1 MALDQGHRHPG
12 GGEPAGER
20 RAGLPGADDDCI
32 ERPAHLIAMT
42 TRIATMIA
50 TASSMNA
57 AGISLRNAAAS
68 LALAAYPPRVPI
80 TAPTIPAMPPA
91 ISQPEGAPTTA
102 PDRAPDTMQAPNPL
116 GALRLSAEGS

>member
-20 RAGLPGADDDCI
+20 RAGLPGTNDDRI
-32 ERPAHLIAMT
+32 ERPAHLITMT

-68 LALAAYPPRVPI
+68 LARKNNALFGMIVAGRRELLPFTDKQISLLESFAAQAVI
-80 TAPTIPAMPPA
+80 A
-91 ISQPEGAPTTA
+91 IENA
-102 PDRAPDTMQAPNPL
+102 
-116 GALRLSAEGS
+116 RL